1 MNAPEEQDSISG
13 KAYDL
18 KLALRLWRFLRPH
31 RKIFFLSLLLLPVHQ
46 GFNLAQPLLLKI
58 GIDAVSAGDG
68 LTLMTTGLLFA
79 GALAAEAGAF
89 FFQYYLSM
97 KVAQR
102 CLADL
107 RVELFS
113 HVQRLPMSYF
123 DRNPVGRLMTRMTTD
138 VEVLQEMFAAG
149 AMNLVADLVLI
160 AAIVAIMLSLH
171 VEMALVSLA
180 LIPFLLLGINV
191 FRLKARQTYRLIR
204 TRIARVNAYLGEA
217 IPGMAVIQLFNRQ
230 ERSFEEFDDLNRSH
244 RDAIRRSNV
253 YEASLFSMV
262 EAAGSLSIALLLW
275 YGGGEVLQGV
285 VGIGTFVAFSEY
297 IRRLFVP
304 LRDFSNKYAVIQA
317 AMTAAERIFELLDTA
332 PEKSGGSAEPVAA
345 TAPAAV
351 PVPAPEPAAAPAT
364 DAAATVLTGAPGADG
379 VPAPNPVPTATV
391 PAGAARV
398 DSAPATNPALTAGG
412 NASSAVRPGAVS
424 AAVVE
429 PDHPDR
435 AAVEFDDVW
444 FSYRP
449 NDPVLKGVSFRIEP
463 GERVAVIGAT
473 GSGKTTTIKLMSRL
487 YDVDSGAVRVGGR
500 DVREWELDG
509 LRRHM
514 GTVLQDVFLFSG
526 DILSNLK
533 LGNESIPEERIRAA
547 VRSANAE
554 GFIRRM
560 PGGLRAAVR
569 ERGNNLSAGQRQL
582 LALVR
587 MFVLDPEIL
596 VLDEATSS
604 VDTETEFLVQGAFE
618 KIMANRTCLV
628 IAHRL
633 STIRKADRILV
644 FHRGVIREMGS
655 HAELME
661 KGGVYYR
668 LHQLQFQGEGN
679 GGAEV
684 ERARVPF
691 EE

>member
-1 MNAPEEQDSISG
+1 MNAREEQESVAG
-13 KAYDL
+13 KAYDVE
-18 KLALRLWRFLRPH
+18 LARRLWRFIRPH
-31 RKIFFLSLLLLPVHQ
+31 RKVFFLSALLLPVHQ
-46 GFNLAQPLLLKI
+46 VFNLVQPLLLKA
-58 GIDAVSAGDG
+58 GFDAVAAGDG
-68 LTLMTTGLLFA
+68 FTLLTTGVLFGAALL
-79 GALAAEAGAF
+79 AEAVAF

-97 KVAQR
+97 LVAQR

-123 DRNPVGRLMTRMTTD
+123 DRNPVGRVMTRMTTD

-160 AAIVAIMLSLH
+160 VAIVAIMMSLH
-171 VEMALVSLA
+171 LELALVSLA
-180 LIPFLLLGINV
+180 MMPFLLLGINV

-230 ERSFEEFDDLNRSH
+230 ERSFEEFDDLNRAH

-275 YGGGEVLQGV
+275 YGGGEVLQGI

-317 AMTAAERIFELLDTA
+317 AMTAAERIFELLDTPVEVPGRAASPDSAAGPA
-332 PEKSGGSAEPVAA
+332 PGG
-345 TAPAAV
+345 
-351 PVPAPEPAAAPAT
+351 PVPAAPA
-364 DAAATVLTGAPGADG
+364 V
-379 VPAPNPVPTATV
+379 
-391 PAGAARV
+391 
-398 DSAPATNPALTAGG
+398 
-412 NASSAVRPGAVS
+412 VRPSRG
-424 AAVVE
+424 
-429 PDHPDR
+429 
-435 AAVEFDDVW
+435 AVEFDDVW

-449 NDPVLKGVSFRIEP
+449 GDPVLKGVSFRIEP

-473 GSGKTTTIKLMSRL
+473 GSGKTTTIKLMSRF
-487 YDVDSGAVRVGGR
+487 YDVDGGAVRVGGR
-500 DVREWELDG
+500 DVREWDLDA

-514 GTVLQDVFLFSG
+514 GVVLQDVFLFSG

-533 LGNESIPEERIRAA
+533 LGNPDVSEDRIRGAL
-547 VRSANAE
+547 RNANAE
-554 GFIRRM
+554 SFVRRL
-560 PGGLRAAVR
+560 PGGLQAPVR

-587 MFVLDPEIL
+587 MFVVDPEIL

-633 STIRKADRILV
+633 STIRNADRIVV

-661 KGGVYYR
+661 RGGVYYR
-668 LHQLQFQGEGN
+668 LHQLQFQGESV
-679 GGAEV
+679 A
-684 ERARVPF
+684 AAADH
-691 EE
+691 

>member
-1 MNAPEEQDSISG
+1 MNAREEQEIVSG

-18 KLALRLWRFLRPH
+18 ALARRLWRFIRPH
-31 RKIFFLSLLLLPVHQ
+31 RKVFFLSVLLLPVHQ
-46 GFNLAQPLLLKI
+46 CFNLAQPLLLKG
-58 GIDAVSAGDG
+58 GIDAIGAGDG
-68 LTLMTTGLLFA
+68 FTLLTTGVLFFAALL
-79 GALAAEAGAF
+79 AEAATF
-89 FFQYYLSM
+89 FFQYYLAM
-97 KVAQR
+97 LVAQR

-171 VEMALVSLA
+171 VGLALVSLA
-180 LIPFLLLGINV
+180 MIPFLLVAINI
-191 FRLKARQTYRLIR
+191 FRVKARQTYRLTR

-230 ERSFEEFDDLNRSH
+230 ARSFEEFDDLNRDH
-244 RDAIRRSNV
+244 RDAIQRSNV
-253 YEASLFSMV
+253 YEASLFSIV

-275 YGGGEVLQGV
+275 YGGGEVLQGIV
-285 VGIGTFVAFSEY
+285 SIGTFVAFSEY

-332 PEKSGGSAEPVAA
+332 PEVPGRAASPATTRPATPPV
-345 TAPAAV
+345 
-351 PVPAPEPAAAPAT
+351 AAAPAL
-364 DAAATVLTGAPGADG
+364 VKPSRG
-379 VPAPNPVPTATV
+379 
-391 PAGAARV
+391 
-398 DSAPATNPALTAGG
+398 
-412 NASSAVRPGAVS
+412 
-424 AAVVE
+424 
-429 PDHPDR
+429 
-435 AAVEFDDVW
+435 AVEFDDVW

-449 NDPVLKGVSFRIEP
+449 NDPVLKGVSFKIEP

-473 GSGKTTTIKLMSRL
+473 GSGKTTTIKLMSRF
-487 YDVDSGAVRVGGR
+487 YDVDSGVVRVGGR
-500 DVREWELDG
+500 DVREWDLDA

-514 GTVLQDVFLFSG
+514 GVVLQDVFLFSG
-526 DILSNLK
+526 DILSNLR
-533 LGNESIPEERIRAA
+533 LGNQSIPEDAIKAA
-547 VRSANAE
+547 VRSGNAE
-554 GFIRRM
+554 GFIRRL
-560 PGGLRAAVR
+560 PGGLRAPIR

-587 MFVLDPEIL
+587 MFVVDPEIL

-633 STIRKADRILV
+633 STIRNADRIVV

-655 HAELME
+655 HTELME
-661 KGGVYYR
+661 QRGVYYR
-668 LHQLQFQGEGN
+668 LHELQFQGEGA
-679 GGAEV
+679 GAAAPV
-684 ERARVPF
+684 APDMAVVD
-691 EE
+691 